1 MGSFARRIFLAVA
14 VAGLVGAC
22 SQAGAAGA
30 GKIADGEMTMGSA
43 NAKVTMIEYAS
54 VTCPHCARFND
65 EVFPQFKAKYID
77 TGKVRYVFREFL
89 TPPQQVAA
97 AGFLLAR
104 CAGKDK
110 YFSVVDAI
118 FHSQQEMFS
127 SGDVRGVLLRIGR
140 SAGLT
145 DDKSLACIGDEKQ
158 LAALN
163 DRFEKAIN
171 VDKID
176 GTPAFVINGKKLES
190 GEKTLAQLD
199 AEIQPLLAKK

>member
-1 MGSFARRIFLAVA
+1 MGSVVRRLFLTLAVA
-14 VAGLVGAC
+14 GMAAAC
-22 SQAGAAGA
+22 NQAGAAGSV
-30 GKIADGEMTMGSA
+30 GSDEMSLGDPK
-43 NAKVTMIEYAS
+43 AKVTVIEYAS
-54 VTCPHCARFND
+54 VTCPHCARFNE
-65 EVFPQFKAKYID
+65 EVFPAFKAKYID

-110 YFSVVDAI
+110 YFNVVDAI
-118 FHSQQEMFS
+118 FRSQQEMFTG
-127 SGDVRGVLLRIGR
+127 GDIRGVLLRIGR

-145 DDKSLACIGDEKQ
+145 DEKSLACIGDEKA
-158 LAALN
+158 LKALN
-163 DRFEKAIN
+163 DRFETAIN
-171 VDKID
+171 KDKID
-176 GTPAFVINGKKLES
+176 GTPSFVINGKKLES

>member
-1 MGSFARRIFLAVA
+1 MGIARRIFLVLA
-14 VAGLVGAC
+14 VAGLMGAC

-30 GKIADGEMTMGSA
+30 GKGGDGENSMGNA
-43 NAKVTMIEYAS
+43 KAKVTMIEYAS
-54 VTCPHCARFND
+54 VTCPHCARFNED
-65 EVFPQFKAKYID
+65 VFPAFKAKYID
-77 TGKVRYVFREFL
+77 TGKVRYIFREFL

-97 AGFLLAR
+97 AGFLMAR

-118 FHSQQEMFS
+118 FHSQQEMFTQG
-127 SGDVRGVLLRIGR
+127 GDVRGVLFRIGR

-145 DDKSLACIGDEKQ
+145 DDKINSCIQDEKA
-158 LAALN
+158 LKDLN

-176 GTPAFVINGKKLES
+176 GTPTFVINGKKLES

-199 AEIQPLLAKK
+199 AEIQPLLK